1 MDKSAIIEFS
11 NTVREK
17 LNAEVQSRAAT
28 YGIFP
33 KEIHAVEE
41 HADSVVINGSVFN
54 SKIKNQRSQLV
65 KKIKEKGYE
74 QVMEEVTYT
83 WFNRLVALKFM
94 EMNGCLP
101 EQVRI
106 FTSTDLNKPEP
117 DLLTNALKLDF
128 LDLEKDLI
136 LDLKAENK
144 DEELYKC
151 LILKLCNYVHKIMP
165 FLFEEIEDYTELLF
179 PDKLLHTGSVL
190 YDLNSIIPEED
201 WHEVEIIG
209 WIYQDYIAPKK
220 DKVFADLKKNIKIS
234 KENIPAVTQLFTPH
248 WIVRHLVENS
258 LGRLWMLNRPESRL
272 VDQMEYYVK
281 PEQQEIDFLIINS
294 PEELKICDPA
304 CGSGHMLVHAFDLLY
319 AIYEEEGYTPS
330 EIPEL
335 VLKHNLFGIEID
347 KRAGE
352 LAGFALTMKA
362 RGKDR
367 HFFRKQVQPNIC
379 MLENIAFEGSE
390 LNDYIDAVGCDLF
403 SNAHRD
409 TLLQFSEADNFG
421 SLIRPASK
429 DVSNLLHL
437 LESKNLSGN
446 LSHFSTHQSV
456 LKILRQAYYL
466 NPKYHVV
473 IANPPYMG
481 NKGMNNR
488 LRAFLQDNYND
499 VKSDLFSVFIERIME
514 MTKKGG
520 FIGMMTPFNWMF
532 LSSFEKLR
540 HKILEEYTLTNL
552 VRPEFHAFFDSAYVT
567 ICGFTLF
574 TKELNNF
581 KGSFIDLQ
589 RFYGEKLQPVKI
601 LEAINDHECG
611 WFYRASAADFKK
623 IPGSP
628 IAYWVS
634 DRVREIFEEG
644 EQLSGIAPVKI
655 GMRTGDNDRFLR
667 FWHEVSN
674 LNSGFKFENSL
685 DAEKSGK
692 KWFPYNKGGKFR
704 KWYGNNEY
712 VVNWLKNGY
721 EIKEN
726 TLVNY
731 PQLSWDNLGWK
742 ISNEKYYFLPA
753 ITWTATS
760 SSKFGVRKSFQG
772 FLFDVKGSCCF
783 PNDLPDEIILG
794 FLASKQVRSFLQFL
808 NPTIEYQP
816 RDIGN
821 LPLISSILKNEK
833 SAEIIKYV
841 ASLVEIS
848 KSDWDFYE
856 NSWDFTVLPLLKSEY
871 RQLTLRET
879 YTKLRAYWKGTT
891 LEMQRLEEENNCIF
905 IEAYGLQDE
914 LTPEVPLSEITL
926 TCNPYYRYG
935 NNKTE
940 DELEALLLTDTIK
953 ELVSYAV
960 GCMFGRYS
968 PEKEG
973 LILANQGE
981 KLADFKEKVS
991 GATFLPDE
999 DNIIPILDDEYYT
1012 DDIVNRFKEFLKFT
1026 LGAEKLSENLDFIA
1040 GALSKKGE
1048 SSEKVIRNYFLK
1060 DFYSDHVRMY
1070 KKRPIY
1076 WLFTSSEK
1084 GKVFNALVY
1093 MHRYDK
1099 TTLAKMRI
1107 DYLLDFESKLDAQ
1120 RPLLEKE
1127 IAANSKNKGKAEN
1140 ELSKLNKKIE
1150 ELVKYDEL
1158 LQHKADQ
1165 LIEIDLDDGVVENYK
1180 KFEGLVAKI

>member
-1 MDKSAIIEFS
+1 MDKSKVIEFS
-11 NTVREK
+11 NKVRDK
-17 LNAEVQSRAAT
+17 LNAEVESQAAR
-28 YGIFP
+28 YGISS

-41 HADSVVINGSVFN
+41 HGDSVVINGKVFN
-54 SKIKNQRSQLV
+54 AHIKQQRSQLV
-65 KKIKEKGYE
+65 KQIKEKGYA

-101 EQVRI
+101 DQIKV
-106 FTSTDLNKPEP
+106 FTSTDPNKSEP

-128 LDLEKDLI
+128 LN
-136 LDLKAENK
+136 LDRDKVLDFKAENK
-144 DEELYKC
+144 DEELYKY
-151 LILKLCNYVHKIMP
+151 LILKLCNYLNKIMP
-165 FLFEEIEDYTELLF
+165 FLFEEIENYTELLF

-190 YDLNSIIPEED
+190 HDLNSIIPDED
-201 WHEVEIIG
+201 WQEVEIIG

-248 WIVRHLVENS
+248 WIVRYLVENS
-258 LGRLWMLNRPESRL
+258 LGRLWMLNRPESSL
-272 VDQMEYYVK
+272 VDRMEYYIK
-281 PEQQEIDFLIINS
+281 PEQQETDFLKINS

-304 CGSGHMLVHAFDLLY
+304 CGSGHMLVYAFDLLY
-319 AIYEEEGYTPS
+319 AIYEEDGYTPS
-330 EIPEL
+330 EIPEMIL
-335 VLKHNLFGIEID
+335 THNLFGIEID

-367 HFFRKQVQPNIC
+367 HFFKKQIQPNVC
-379 MLENIAFEGSE
+379 MLENVAFEQGE
-390 LNDYIDAVGCDLF
+390 INAYIDAVGSDLF
-403 SNAHRD
+403 TKAHRD
-409 TLLQFSEADNFG
+409 TLLQFAEADNFG
-421 SLIRPASK
+421 SLIRPAAK
-429 DVSNLLHL
+429 DVSSLLHL

-446 LSHFSTHQSV
+446 LSHLSIHQKVLQV
-456 LKILRQAYYL
+456 LKQADYL

-481 NKGMNNR
+481 GKGMNNR
-488 LRAFLQDNYND
+488 LKTFVQENYTD
-499 VKSDLFSVFIERIME
+499 SKSDLFAMFIERNLDLAVQ
-514 MTKKGG
+514 KGAVAM
-520 FIGMMTPFNWMF
+520 ITMQSWMF
-532 LSSFEKLR
+532 LSSYEKLR
-540 HKILEEYTLTNL
+540 ESILNNDTILSMAHFGA
-552 VRPEFHAFFDSAYVT
+552 RAFDSISGEIVSTTAFVIEKFQRLEHKGAYLRLIDGNCEVD
-567 ICGFTLF
+567 
-574 TKELNNF
+574 KETELKAKKSEPF
-581 KGSFIDLQ
+581 
-589 RFYGEKLQPVKI
+589 
-601 LEAINDHECG
+601 
-611 WFYRASAADFKK
+611 RASAADFKK

-634 DRVREIFEEG
+634 DRVKEIFEEG
-644 EQLSGIAPVKI
+644 EQLSGIAPAKI

-674 LNSGFKFENSL
+674 MNSGFNFEDAL

-692 KWFPYNKGGKFR
+692 KWFPYNKGGNFR

-712 VVNWLKNGY
+712 VVNWLNNGY

-726 TLVNY
+726 TLLNY

-760 SSKFGVRKSFQG
+760 SSYFGVRKSYQG

-783 PNDLPDEIILG
+783 PNDLPDEIVLG
-794 FLASKQVRSFLQFL
+794 FLASKQVRFFLKFL
-808 NPTIEYQP
+808 NPTIEYQT

-821 LPLISSILKNEK
+821 LPFISNILKNGK
-833 SAEIIKYV
+833 SIEIIKYV
-841 ASLVEIS
+841 TSLVEIS
-848 KSDWDFYE
+848 KSDWDSYE
-856 NSWDFTVLPLLKSEY
+856 TSWDFTSLPLLLSEH
-871 RQLTLRET
+871 RQPTLRET
-879 YTKLRAYWKGTT
+879 YTKLRAHWKEMT
-891 LEMQRLEEENNCIF
+891 LEMQRLEEENNRIF

-926 TCNPYYRYG
+926 TCNPYYRYA

-940 DELEALLLTDTIK
+940 KELETLLLTDTIK
-953 ELVSYAV
+953 ELISYAV

-968 PEKEG
+968 PEKKG

-981 KLADFKEKVS
+981 KLADFKEKVPEAS
-991 GATFLPDE
+991 FLPDE

-1026 LGAEKLSENLDFIA
+1026 FGAETLSENLDFIA

-1048 SSEKVIRNYFLK
+1048 APEKVIRNYFLK
-1060 DFYSDHVRMY
+1060 DFYSDHLKMY

-1127 IAANSKNKGKAEN
+1127 IIQNSKNRGKAET
-1140 ELSKLNKKIE
+1140 ELAKLNKKIE
-1150 ELVKYDEL
+1150 ELIKYDEL

-1165 LIEIDLDDGVVENYK
+1165 MIEIDLDDGVKVNYE
-1180 KFEGLVAKI
+1180 KFKGLVGKI

>member
-17 LNAEVQSRAAT
+17 LNAEVQSRAAN

-33 KEIHAVEE
+33 KEIHVVEE

-65 KKIKEKGYE
+65 KQIKEKGYE

-94 EMNGCLP
+94 EINGCLP

-128 LDLEKDLI
+128 LNTNRNLI

-144 DEELYKC
+144 DEELYKY
-151 LILKLCNYVHKIMP
+151 LILKLCNYLHKIMP

-190 YDLNSIIPEED
+190 NDLNSIISDED

-248 WIVRHLVENS
+248 WIVRYLVENS
-258 LGRLWMLNRPESRL
+258 LGRLWMLNRPESSLIDRM
-272 VDQMEYYVK
+272 DYYIK
-281 PEQQEIDFLIINS
+281 PEQQESDSLNINS
-294 PEELKICDPA
+294 PEEIKICDPA
-304 CGSGHMLVHAFDLLY
+304 CGSGHMLVYAFDLLY

-335 VLKHNLFGIEID
+335 TLKHNLFGIEID

-352 LAGFALTMKA
+352 LAGFALIMKA
-362 RGKDR
+362 RSRDR
-367 HFFRKQVQPNIC
+367 HFFKKHVHPNIC
-379 MLENIAFEGSE
+379 MLENVSFEE
-390 LNDYIDAVGCDLF
+390 REINDYIDAVGSDLF
-403 SNAHRD
+403 SDSHKA
-409 TLLQFSEADNFG
+409 TLFQFSEADNFG
-421 SLIRPASK
+421 SLICPIAK
-429 DVSNLLHL
+429 DVSNLLSL

-446 LSHFSTHQSV
+446 LSHFSTHQRI
-456 LKILRQAYYL
+456 LKALKQADYL
-466 NPKYHVV
+466 SPKYHVV

-481 NKGMNNR
+481 GKRINDK
-488 LRAFLQDNYND
+488 LKTFAQDYYPD
-499 VKSDLFSVFIERIME
+499 SKSDLCTMFIE
-514 MTKKGG
+514 KSLNLVVQKGMVSM
-520 FIGMMTPFNWMF
+520 ITMQSWMF

-540 HKILEEYTLTNL
+540 ESILNNETILSMAHL
-552 VRPEFHAFFDSAYVT
+552 GARAFDSIGGEVVSTTAFIIEKSQSLEYKGAYLRLIDGNCET
-567 ICGFTLF
+567 D
-574 TKELNNF
+574 KETELKSKRSEPF
-581 KGSFIDLQ
+581 
-589 RFYGEKLQPVKI
+589 
-601 LEAINDHECG
+601 
-611 WFYRASAADFKK
+611 RASAADFKK

-628 IAYWVS
+628 IAYWASTQTIKAFVLGKTLGS
-634 DRVREIFEEG
+634 VVPVR
-644 EQLSGIAPVKI
+644 SG
-655 GMRTGDNDRFLR
+655 MSTTDNTRFLR
-667 FWHEVSN
+667 LWTEVN
-674 LNSGFKFENSL
+674 FNKLGLMIDSL
-685 DAEKSGK
+685 EKANISLK
-692 KWFPYNKGGKFR
+692 RWFPFRKGGDFR
-704 KWYGNNEY
+704 KWEGNDEY
-712 VVNWLKNGY
+712 CINWENDGSEIKNAVVNNPKDP
-721 EIKEN
+721 N
-726 TLVNY
+726 TTHWSRRIFGV
-731 PQLSWDNLGWK
+731 D
-742 ISNEKYYFLPA
+742 YFFRPG
-753 ITWTATS
+753 ITWTRIS
-760 SSKFGVRKSFQG
+760 SGSFSCRYHGVGYLFSDASNGVFPEKNVEEILSFLNSKVSISF
-772 FLFDVKGSCCF
+772 LS
-783 PNDLPDEIILG
+783 
-794 FLASKQVRSFLQFL
+794 FLAPTL
-808 NPTIEYQP
+808 NYMAG
-816 RDIGN
+816 DISRLPYIKLSQEMNNKVIN
-821 LPLISSILKNEK
+821 LVSDLI
-833 SAEIIKYV
+833 
-841 ASLVEIS
+841 EIS
-848 KSDWDFYE
+848 KTDWDSSE
-856 NSWDFTVLPLLKSEY
+856 TSWDFTTLPLLQTEY
-871 RQLTLRET
+871 LQPSIRDT
-879 YTKLRAYWKGTT
+879 YTKLRSHWKEMTR
-891 LEMQRLEEENNCIF
+891 EMQLLEEENNRIF
-905 IEAYGLQDE
+905 IEAYGLQGE
-914 LTPEVPLSEITL
+914 LTPDVPLSEITL

-940 DELEALLLTDTIK
+940 EETGTLLLTDTVK
-953 ELVSYAV
+953 ELISYAV

-981 KLADFKEKVS
+981 KLADFKEKVP
-991 GATFLPDE
+991 GASFLPDE

-1012 DDIVNRFKEFLKFT
+1012 DDIVGRFKEFLKFT
-1026 LGAEKLSENLDFIA
+1026 FGADALSENLDFVA
-1040 GALSKKGE
+1040 EALSKKGE
-1048 SSEKVIRNYFLK
+1048 APEKVIRNYFLK
-1060 DFYSDHVRMY
+1060 GFYSDHVKMY

-1127 IAANSKNKGKAEN
+1127 IATNSKNRGKAES

-1150 ELVKYDEL
+1150 ELVKYDAL

-1180 KFEGLVAKI
+1180 KFEGLVGKI

>member
-11 NTVREK
+11 NAVREK
-17 LNAEVQSRAAT
+17 LNAEVQSRAAN

-54 SKIKNQRSQLV
+54 SRIKNQRSQLV
-65 KKIKEKGYE
+65 KQIKEKGYK
-74 QVMEEVTYT
+74 QVTEEVTYT

-101 EQVRI
+101 DQIRV
-106 FTSTDLNKPEP
+106 FTSTDSSKSEP

-128 LDLEKDLI
+128 LN
-136 LDLKAENK
+136 LDRNLALDFKAENK
-144 DEELYKC
+144 DEELYKY
-151 LILKLCNYVHKIMP
+151 LILKLCNYLNKIMP

-190 YDLNSIIPEED
+190 NNLNSKIPDED

-248 WIVRHLVENS
+248 WIVRYLVENS
-258 LGRLWMLNRPESRL
+258 LGRLWMLNRPESNL
-272 VDQMEYYVK
+272 VDRMEYYIK
-281 PEQQEIDFLIINS
+281 PEQQETDFLKINS

-304 CGSGHMLVHAFDLLY
+304 CGSGHMLVYAFDLLY
-319 AIYEEEGYTPS
+319 AIYEEEGYNPS

-335 VLKHNLFGIEID
+335 ILTHNLFGIEID

-362 RGKDR
+362 RGKNR
-367 HFFRKQVQPNIC
+367 QFFKKPVQPNIC
-379 MLENIAFEGSE
+379 MLENVAFEKGE
-390 LNDYIDAVGCDLF
+390 LNDYINAVGSNLF
-403 SNAHRD
+403 TNAHRD
-409 TLLQFSEADNFG
+409 SLLQFAEADNFG
-421 SLIRPASK
+421 SLIRPATK
-429 DVSNLLHL
+429 DVSELLHL
-437 LESKNLSGN
+437 LESKNLSSN
-446 LSHFSTHQSV
+446 LSQFSTHQRV
-456 LKILRQAYYL
+456 LQTLNQADYL
-466 NPKYHVV
+466 SPKYHVV
-473 IANPPYMG
+473 VTNPPYMG
-481 NKGMNNR
+481 GKGMNNE
-488 LRAFLQDNYND
+488 LRVFAQNNYP
-499 VKSDLFSVFIERIME
+499 KSKYDLFAMFIERLMGIVS
-514 MTKKGG
+514 KGG
-520 FIGMMTPFNWMF
+520 FIGLMTPFTWMF
-532 LSSFEKLR
+532 LSSYEKLR
-540 HKILEEYTLTNL
+540 SLILSENTLTNL
-552 VRPEFHAFFDSAYVT
+552 VRPEYHAFFESAYVP

-574 TKELNNF
+574 TRSQPEY
-581 KGSFIDLQ
+581 KGAFIDLNK
-589 RFYGEKLQPVKI
+589 FYGADLQPIKT
-601 LEAINDHECG
+601 LEAIQNPNCE
-611 WFYRASAADFKK
+611 WFFLASAADFKK

-634 DRVREIFEEG
+634 EKVREIFKNPPLE
-644 EQLSGIAPVKI
+644 KI
-655 GMRTGDNDRFLR
+655 TISDGQNKTGNNDRFVR
-667 FWHEVSN
+667 EHWEISKCTI
-674 LNSGFKFENSL
+674 GAKQR
-685 DAEKSGK
+685 
-692 KWFPYNKGGKFR
+692 WFFYAKGGGFR
-704 KWYGNNEY
+704 RWYGNIVEVIDWSEEARIHYRKDHVCRIIPEY
-712 VVNWLKNGY
+712 LWYKVGITWGLITSSKPSFRFLSVDATFDVSGSSIFFKNDDDINFTLG
-721 EIKEN
+721 ILN
-726 TLVNY
+726 TKFASDL
-731 PQLSWDNLGWK
+731 LL
-742 ISNEKYYFLPA
+742 ISNPTL
-753 ITWTATS
+753 
-760 SSKFGVRKSFQG
+760 SFQ
-772 FLFDVKGSCCF
+772 VKNIRDI
-783 PNDLPDEIILG
+783 PYVQINER
-794 FLASKQVRSFLQFL
+794 K
-808 NPTIEYQP
+808 TIE
-816 RDIGN
+816 
-821 LPLISSILKNEK
+821 SIVNSCIYL
-833 SAEIIKYV
+833 
-841 ASLVEIS
+841 S
-848 KSDWDFYE
+848 KTDWDSYE
-856 NSWDFTVLPLLKSEY
+856 TSWDFTIFPLLKSEFC
-871 RQLTLRET
+871 QPTLKET
-879 YTKLRAYWKGTT
+879 YTKLRAHWLETT
-891 LEMQRLEEENNCIF
+891 IEMQRLEEENNRIF
-905 IEAYGLQDE
+905 IEAYGLQE
-914 LTPEVPLSEITL
+914 EMTPEVPLSEVTL

-940 DELEALLLTDTIK
+940 EELEALLLTDTVK
-953 ELVSYAV
+953 ELISYAV

-981 KLADFKEKVS
+981 KLTDFKEKVP

-1012 DDIVNRFKEFLKFT
+1012 DDIVNRFKEFLKVTFGT
-1026 LGAEKLSENLDFIA
+1026 ETLSENLDFIA

-1048 SSEKVIRNYFLK
+1048 ASEKVIRNYFLK
-1060 DFYSDHVRMY
+1060 DFYSDHVKMY

-1084 GKVFNALVY
+1084 GKVFNAVVY

-1127 IAANSKNKGKAEN
+1127 ISGSKENRGKAEA
-1140 ELSKLNKKIE
+1140 ELVKLRKKID

-1180 KFEGLVAKI
+1180 KFEGLVGKI